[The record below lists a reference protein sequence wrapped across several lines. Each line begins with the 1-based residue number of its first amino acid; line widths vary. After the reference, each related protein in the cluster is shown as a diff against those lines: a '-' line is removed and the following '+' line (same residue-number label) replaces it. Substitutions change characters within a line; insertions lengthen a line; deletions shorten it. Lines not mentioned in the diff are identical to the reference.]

1 MKTKIIFVLLSS
13 ILLFTGCMDDFLD
26 RNPYGSIDENTFFT
40 DKEHANLAAIA
51 CYSKL
56 RKLNSHW
63 GDAQLELGMTG
74 DFSPKGFKDASNF
87 HLGTYTPTESNVV
100 LGVWKRAYE
109 GIAVCNK
116 TIEGING
123 MGDIIDNDARDK
135 YLAEARFIRAFWYFR
150 LIQFYGDVPM
160 RSSSVDDPTN
170 ASQVQLA
177 ASPKAT
183 ILSDMIVPDLTFAA
197 DHLPETWS
205 EAYYHRA
212 TKGAAYAYLCE
223 VYLYMKDYDKAISAG
238 KEVESRGYKL
248 EADPGCV
255 LRVDKEDSKEI
266 IFSVGIASG
275 ISTYREYYF
284 GTIEDLGENGRIMRG
299 DTYSGDYFYP
309 SVDFVNCFEAIDGS
323 NYSTSSYYTSELK
336 SQWKNRDP
344 RFDATFFTPMDE
356 ITTTKNINFT
366 WDQKW
371 LVNTETGYDIQKRG
385 VYYGESTWN
394 MRVDMQMMRLP
405 RVYLHIAEAYAKKSS
420 PDFAKSSEYVEKV
433 RSRARQFALDNPA
446 KYIPSGLSNTDVLPA
461 FKINSE
467 STAMAA
473 INYELR
479 VEFFSEDC
487 IRYYDLKRWG
497 ALKNVWPT
505 VVGGIWDDK
514 LEDLPYPSSELA
526 SNGNL
531 SQHNGW

>member
-1 MKTKIIFVLLSS
+1 M
-13 ILLFTGCMDDFLD
+13 
-26 RNPYGSIDENTFFT
+26 
-40 DKEHANLAAIA
+40 
-51 CYSKL
+51 

-87 HLGTYTPTESNVV
+87 YLGTYTPTESNVV